1 MIAYVSGILAEKSE
15 QDNVIVDVNGI
26 GYNVLVSPKE
36 ASLLPPEGSRVKLY
50 THMAV
55 REDAQKLYG
64 FLTRESLSLFR
75 MLITVNKVG
84 CKIAQDILGSLSP
97 DELRLAIL
105 SGDEKT
111 INKCPGVGPK
121 MAQRIILDLKDKID
135 PDMVFVHVGA
145 FETQDADASGANGMT
160 DAAREALEALIALGF
175 SATMSGAAIRELAI
189 TENMTSEDIIKE
201 ALKIIR

>member
-15 QDNVIVDVNGI
+15 PDNVIVDVNGI

-135 PDMVFVHVGA
+135 PDTVFIHVGA
-145 FETQDADASGANGMT
+145 FEPEDAKAGTNGLT

>member
-1 MIAYVSGILAEKSE
+1 MLAENSE
-15 QDNVIVDVNGI
+15 PDFVIVDVNGI
-26 GYNVLVSPKE
+26 GYNILVSANE

-50 THMAV
+50 TYMAV

-64 FLTRESLSLFR
+64 FLTRESLTLFK

-84 CKIAQDILGSLSP
+84 CKTAQDILGALAP

-111 INKCPGVGPK
+111 ISKCPGVGPK

-135 PDMVFVHVGA
+135 PDTVFTHIPPGTVSM
-145 FETQDADASGANGMT
+145 ETAGSRGLGE
-160 DAAREALEALIALGF
+160 AAKEALEALTALGF
-175 SATMSGAAIRELAI
+175 SASQSGAAIRSLSG
-189 TENMTSEDIIKE
+189 TEDMTSEDIIKE
-201 ALKIIR
+201 ALKYIR